1 MVRRFRE
8 SAPGKTDGCSERR
21 IEPHVYA
28 NHVYAG
34 MLAPLA
40 IPVSVEDVAR
50 VALAAALAKEEV
62 VSRDSPILSDADILS
77 ISTLLK

>member
-1 MVRRFRE
+1 
-8 SAPGKTDGCSERR
+8 
-21 IEPHVYA
+21 
-28 NHVYAG
+28 

-50 VALAAALAKEEV
+50 VALAAALGKEEV
-62 VSRDSPILSDADILS
+62 VSRDSSILSDADILS

>member
-1 MVRRFRE
+1 MLRRDIDRLNIT
-8 SAPGKTDGCSERR
+8 GTLT
-21 IEPHVYA
+21 H
-28 NHVYAG
+28 AG

-40 IPVSVEDVAR
+40 IPVSVEDVAK
-50 VALAAALAKEEV
+50 VALAAALGKEEV